1 MLGKRHR
8 PAMKRTTS
16 MSQLG
21 ACSGIENS
29 PPSESCREEKQRAP
43 YPIALQS
50 RVPSPPISNGLGNSI
65 PILKNKN
72 GPRGMNPNEGNN
84 QPPPVDSFL
93 KGMAPELAVPYPAQP
108 FMGQGQFSSVHV
120 GVKSFVNPMGSREG
134 HPLTRAE
141 TFPQAANPWGH
152 GAQMVEPAHFLQACF
167 LCKHRLGYGRD
178 IYMYRDDRAFCSVEC
193 RHQQIVLD
201 ERKEK
206 RLIKVMM
213 AGSVPFEHH
222 QNFDKNVKS
231 GAIENVQSKT
241 GATT

>member
-8 PAMKRTTS
+8 PAMRRTTS

-43 YPIALQS
+43 NPIAPQS
-50 RVPSPPISNGLGNSI
+50 RIPSPPSNESGNSI
-65 PILKNKN
+65 PVLKSKN
-72 GPRGMNPNEGNN
+72 SPCGMDPNEGNN
-84 QPPPVDSFL
+84 QPPAVDAFL
-93 KGMAPELAVPYPAQP
+93 KGMAPELAIPYPAQP
-108 FMGQGQFSSVHV
+108 FMGQGQFPFGHV
-120 GVKSFVNPMGSREG
+120 GVKSNVKNPMGNRG
-134 HPLTRAE
+134 DYTLTRTE
-141 TFPQAANPWGH
+141 SFPQTVNPWGP
-152 GAQMVEPAHFLQACF
+152 GAQMVEPAHFLRACF
-167 LCKHRLGYGRD
+167 LCKRRLGNGRD

-193 RHQQIVLD
+193 RHQQILID

-213 AGSVPFEHH
+213 AGSVPFEHQ

-231 GAIENVQSKT
+231 GTIENVQSKT
-241 GATT
+241 GAST

>member
-1 MLGKRHR
+1 
-8 PAMKRTTS
+8 

-29 PPSESCREEKQRAP
+29 PPSESRREEKQRVP
-43 YPIALQS
+43 YPIAPQS
-50 RVPSPPISNGLGNSI
+50 RVPSPPSNELGSSMPIS
-65 PILKNKN
+65 KNKN
-72 GPRGMNPNEGNN
+72 SPHGMNPNDGNN
-84 QPPPVDSFL
+84 QPPPVDAFM

-108 FMGQGQFSSVHV
+108 FMGQGQFPSVHV
-120 GVKSFVNPMGSREG
+120 GVKSYVNPMGIRGDHVLMRTES
-134 HPLTRAE
+134 
-141 TFPQAANPWGH
+141 FPQTVNPWAH
-152 GAQMVEPAHFLQACF
+152 SAQMVETAHFLRACF
-167 LCKHRLGYGRD
+167 FCQRRLGHGRD

-193 RHQQIVLD
+193 RHQQIVMD

-213 AGSVPFEHH
+213 AGSVPFEHQ

-231 GAIENVQSKT
+231 GTIETVQSKT